1 MKHSLLLVAVVAL
14 VAFAAP
20 AHSQY
25 MFLDTNNDGVC
36 DANDV
41 LGPASTSVDVW
52 LDTDSN
58 ADTSPATCT
67 QSSANLTINSY
78 EVIVRATG
86 AITLGAWTDNMSF
99 ATNFG
104 DFTAGTDAYHG
115 RGSGTVL
122 APGLYKLGSLAISG
136 VAAGA
141 TLSIVGSSSANPVGN
156 TSFGSQCEGGD
167 FDNTMKL
174 TFDWNDV
181 CGTASPTPVTS
192 TTWGQIKNI
201 YR

>member
-36 DANDV
+36 DTNDV
-41 LGPASTSVDVW
+41 LTAGSTSVDVW
-52 LDTDSN
+52 LDTNNNGDG
-58 ADTSPATCT
+58 SPATCLV
-67 QSSANLTINSY
+67 SAANLTINSY
-78 EVIVRATG
+78 EVIVRSTG
-86 AITLGAWTDNMSF
+86 SITLGSWTDNMSF
-99 ATNFG
+99 ATSFG

-122 APGLYKLGSLAISG
+122 APGTYKLGSLAISG

-174 TFDWNDV
+174 GFDWNDT
-181 CGTASPTPVTS
+181 CGTASPTPITP
-192 TTWGQIKNI
+192 TTWGYIKNI
-201 YR
+201 YK

>member
-25 MFLDTNNDGVC
+25 MFLDTDNNGTC

-58 ADTSPATCT
+58 ADTSPATCL

-78 EVIVRATG
+78 EFFVRATG

-104 DFTAGTDAYHG
+104 DFTAGSEAYHG
-115 RGSGTVL
+115 RGSGTAL

-141 TLSIVGSSSANPVGN
+141 TLSIIGSSSVNPVGY
-156 TSFGSQCEGGD
+156 TAFGSLCEGDG

-174 TFDWNDV
+174 TVDWNDV
-181 CGTASPTPVTS
+181 CGTASPTPVTP

>member
-25 MFLDTNNDGVC
+25 MYLDTNNDGIC
-36 DANDV
+36 DSNDV
-41 LGPASTSVDVW
+41 LSPASTSVDVW
-52 LDTDSN
+52 VDTDSN
-58 ADTSPATCT
+58 ADTSPVTCQ
-67 QSSANLTINSY
+67 QSAANLTINSY
-78 EVIVRATG
+78 EVFVRSTG
-86 AITLGAWTDNMSF
+86 AVTLGAWSDNMSF
-99 ATNFG
+99 ATIFG
-104 DFTAGTDAYHG
+104 DFTAGADAYHG
-115 RGSGTVL
+115 RGSGTAL

-141 TLSIVGSSSANPVGN
+141 TLSIVSGSSVNPAGN
-156 TSFGSQCEGGD
+156 TSFGSLCEGGD

-174 TFDWNDV
+174 ASDWNDV